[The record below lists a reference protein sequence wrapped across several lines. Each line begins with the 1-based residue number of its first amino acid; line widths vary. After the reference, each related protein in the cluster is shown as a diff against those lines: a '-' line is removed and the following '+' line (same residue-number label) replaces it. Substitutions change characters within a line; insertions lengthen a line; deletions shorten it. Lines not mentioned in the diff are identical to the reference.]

1 MNKIPQKLDQ
11 QELDAYRALIESG
24 DLLQQLVDRQLRRD
38 ADISRAQFEIL
49 ARMTAS
55 PDGVRMSELA
65 DRSVLSKSGMTYRVA
80 QLEKIG
86 LLERIG
92 DPADERG
99 VVARLTPAGRVLL
112 DKVLPGHIAIVRE
125 AFLRVLTRDDLD
137 ILTPILQRVAQRLRD
152 PAVQATQADED
163 VG

>member
-11 QELDAYRALIESG
+11 QELDAYGALIESG

-38 ADISRAQFEIL
+38 AGISRAQFEIL
-49 ARMTAS
+49 ARLTVT

-80 QLEKIG
+80 QLEKMG

-92 DPADERG
+92 DPDDERG
-99 VVARLTPAGRVLL
+99 IIARATPKGIALIA
-112 DKVLPGHIAIVRE
+112 KVIPGHIEIVRE

-152 PAVQATQADED
+152 PERRARQADDEL
-163 VG
+163 G

>member
-11 QELDAYRALIESG
+11 QELAAYGALIESG

-49 ARMTAS
+49 ARLTTT
-55 PDGVRMSELA
+55 PEGVRMSELA

-80 QLEKIG
+80 QLEKRG

-99 VVARLTPAGRVLL
+99 VIARATAAGMTLIG
-112 DKVLPGHIAIVRE
+112 KVVPGHIEIVRD

-152 PAVQATQADED
+152 PEIRAKQPDKED
-163 VG
+163 R